1 RSADRDH
8 ALAAHTLHRL
18 LDPRTFR
25 RLRRDRNGHLR
36 TLYELERAASDLVR
50 HAAAGH
56 LLLGPRDLSDRGT
69 AVPAHRLPDAL
80 AVREIEGIPA
90 ARYTVCDR
98 AGDGDRRGSAL
109 RLGLS
114 RDLSAAL
121 VQQILARA
129 RPAAALAVGVH
140 PVLCRRARRGVARRR
155 TCAAINARQ

>member
-1 RSADRDH
+1 RGDSDCQRRLFALQSHRRVLWHRGRRDRLWRCGRLADLARPAVCTRSADRDH

-98 AGDGDRRGSAL
+98 AGDG
-109 RLGLS
+109 
-114 RDLSAAL
+114 
-121 VQQILARA
+121 
-129 RPAAALAVGVH
+129 
-140 PVLCRRARRGVARRR
+140 
-155 TCAAINARQ
+155 